1 MKEMIDNLHK
11 RLDALKQKVEQFNP
25 EEEPAVRKEI
35 KQLYLSITNGL
46 KELNKAQEEVRSIA
60 QEFKKHKSTHTDVG
74 KFYSFVKSQT
84 SAELDL
90 ATLLDRAW
98 NNIVMEEFDEAIK
111 VLRRVL
117 DIDPMNIKGLGFM
130 CLALMD
136 KGKYDEAMMY
146 LQKVLVI
153 DPENAFALNNLGY
166 ICYKKGIWG
175 EAIEHLGKAARQ
187 QKDKMAS
194 LYANY
199 YLGLVYHERAMLD
212 DAVRFFENALK
223 LGPNLQEA
231 YYYLGLTEVKRYEFN
246 KAVNYFEKGITIDSK
261 SKYGRLCRT
270 EYEKIRPLTHTQ
282 GSREKDQTPDNSG
295 EEPEEERT

>member
-1 MKEMIDNLHK
+1 MKEMIEDLQK
-11 RLDALKQKVEQFNP
+11 RLDALKDKVEHFKP
-25 EEEPAVRKEI
+25 EDDRVIRDEI
-35 KQLYLSITNGL
+35 KKIYVSIVNGL
-46 KELNKAQEEVRSIA
+46 KVLNKAQEDVRTIV
-60 QEFKKHKSTHTDVG
+60 QEFKRHKSKHMGVG
-74 KFYSFVKSQT
+74 QFYSFVKSQT

-98 NNIVMEEFDEAIK
+98 NHIVMEDFDEAIR
-111 VLRRVL
+111 VLKRVL
-117 DIDPMNIKGLGFM
+117 DIEPTNTRGLGFM

-136 KGKYDEAMMY
+136 KEQYDDAMMY

-187 QKDKMAS
+187 KKDRMAS

-212 DAVRFFENALK
+212 DAVKFFEKALK

-231 YYYLGLTEVKRYEFN
+231 YYYLGLTEVKRYEFER
-246 KAVNYFEKGITIDSK
+246 AVTYFEKGIVIDSR
-261 SKYGRLCRT
+261 SKYGRLCK
-270 EYEKIRPLTHTQ
+270 EECGKIRPLTHSPVNRDEDDRKQ
-282 GSREKDQTPDNSG
+282 AKNKE
-295 EEPEEERT
+295 

>member
-1 MKEMIDNLHK
+1 MKELIQDLQK
-11 RLDALKQKVEQFNP
+11 RLDALKDKVEHFKP
-25 EEEPAVRKEI
+25 EDDRSIRDEI
-35 KQLYLSITNGL
+35 KKIYVSIANGL
-46 KELNKAQEEVRSIA
+46 KVLNDAQEEVRMIA
-60 QEFKKHKSTHTDVG
+60 QEFKKHKSTHMGVG
-74 KFYSFVKSQT
+74 QFYSFVKSQT

-98 NNIVMEEFDEAIK
+98 NHIVVEDFDEAIK
-111 VLRRVL
+111 VLKRAL
-117 DIDPMNIKGLGFM
+117 DIDPSNTKGLGFM

-136 KGKYDEAMMY
+136 KEQYDDAMMY

-187 QKDKMAS
+187 TKDRMAS

-199 YLGLVYHERAMLD
+199 YLGLVYHERSMLD
-212 DAVRFFENALK
+212 DAVRFFEKALK

-231 YYYLGLTEVKRYEFN
+231 YYYLGLTEVKRYEFI
-246 KAVNYFEKGITIDSK
+246 KAVTYFEKGSIIDSQ
-261 SKYGRLCRT
+261 SKYGRLCKN
-270 EYEKIRPLTHTQ
+270 EYEKIRPLTH
-282 GSREKDQTPDNSG
+282 GHEKHDET
-295 EEPEEERT
+295 EKKRTKDKE